1 MRFTINLA
9 TRTYLDN
16 RLLNQVCWGVIALL
30 VLLLGWNVTR
40 ASWNQGELR
49 RLDDEIASLESR
61 FNKKPGDV
69 SEKDFVRQ
77 QAQIRFYNEIAGGRR
92 VNWMRQLAL
101 IEEVTPDGIAMSL
114 IAPGK
119 DKDDVRLEGRARSF
133 ATVRRYLEKLE
144 ESEHF
149 TNVLLQSHQ
158 ELLIGETGRGV
169 QFVISCRVRN

>member
-16 RLLNQVCWGVIALL
+16 RLLNQVCWGGIALL

-40 ASWNQGELR
+40 ASWNQGELC
-49 RLDDEIASLESR
+49 RLNDEIVALESR

-69 SEKDFVRQ
+69 SEKDFARQ
-77 QAQIRFYNEIAGGRR
+77 QAQIRFYNEIAGGRS
-92 VNWMRQLAL
+92 VNWMHQLAM
-101 IEEVTPDGIAMSL
+101 IEDVTPDGIAISA

-119 DKDDVRLEGRARSF
+119 DKGELKLEGRARSF

-144 ESEHF
+144 ESENF
-149 TNVLLQSHQ
+149 TNVLLLSHQ

-169 QFVISCRVRN
+169 QFTISCRVRA